1 MAKSV
6 AYNTLKQWRRL
17 KYAALNERWVLTCFR
32 WGNVHYYRGS
42 KKWPTKCLANA
53 HTFATGAVAAKAIT
67 FMHSGAAYRPVKV
80 TDRMLFKGM
89 LIGEPKK

>member
-1 MAKSV
+1 MV
-6 AYNTLKQWRRL
+6 KQPWKRL
-17 KYAALNERWVLTCFR
+17 KLASLNERWVLTCFR
-32 WGNVHYYRGS
+32 WGMVHYYRGTR
-42 KKWPTKCLANA
+42 KWPTTNLANA
-53 HTFATGAVAAKAIT
+53 HTFTTGKVAAKATT